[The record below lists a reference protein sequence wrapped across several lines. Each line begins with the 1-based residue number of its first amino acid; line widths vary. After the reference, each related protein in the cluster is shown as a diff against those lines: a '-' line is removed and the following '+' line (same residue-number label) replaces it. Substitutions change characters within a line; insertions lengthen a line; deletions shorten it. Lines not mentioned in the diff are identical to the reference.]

1 MTDDAAGTQAKKN
14 VQGPKLARRQG
25 AGSRGLK
32 VREPHALYRLLHRTA
47 FAPPNV
53 PCTFLGLTVLCHF
66 EPQLVWRVIVCT
78 LVLIIGIT
86 TSIGLCAALYD
97 LAKSLSDRD
106 SILPDE
112 RGDDLFV
119 PTILCKIMTTVSFIV
134 VLLACAT
141 SARVLLA
148 AEAERVLLQKLL
160 ETKSTRAW
168 PSQWHQE
175 MDASLA
181 IPVAPTTVCPF
192 GQGCSIEIDWARPV
206 VASTT
211 VYHLQWR
218 EQQEQEWSSWGEV
231 SENIGR
237 PLFGQGPCCTMV
249 GLRTHMAYQFR
260 VRAFNVS
267 ERWGPW
273 SPPSEPTTVIEAGRS
288 PFSVYVKK
296 PKVPFSLCRFVCVSV
311 FFFLLLGVA
320 GAITIL
326 FTNLH
331 PTPSGWVSDERVRMP
346 MDGVDDFGSG
356 GQINTWRLD
365 DVWTPPLPLLTLPTP
380 TPTLPSQPPS
390 LPSPEFSQPGSN
402 TSLHPVYLL
411 QPPLVLAHPP
421 PSPPPPLPTRLTAT
435 VAIWGGVG
443 LTASVVVL
451 TLTASGSGSNYYY
464 SDNVTSSLQ
473 QKVATT
479 AGINKSLVTI
489 DVADCAFQACDYP
502 FSVRV
507 TATITVPASA
517 SAAEL
522 SSLLSSAF
530 RSADDAS
537 TALGGTVEEVPIIT
551 VKSSIAHDSLSHRTD
566 GVRDGFAFITFI
578 CTFSGLLYVFA
589 VPGLLGFPDWVYAP
603 IVLCVA
609 AVGCGILVFFIAWL
623 MVLPWLNWLGFNATV
638 IVGIIAFSVSIP
650 VTCACL
656 LWPKRHVRAMDTTKT
671 MAGANATSGR
681 SRLALWARTTT

>member
-1 MTDDAAGTQAKKN
+1 MPYIASCTPSAAQPSRHPTF
-14 VQGPKLARRQG
+14 PARFS
-25 AGSRGLK
+25 ASL
-32 VREPHALYRLLHRTA
+32 PH
-47 FAPPNV
+47 
-53 PCTFLGLTVLCHF
+53 VLCHF

-106 SILPDE
+106 SSAQDTME
-112 RGDDLFV
+112 V
-119 PTILCKIMTTVSFIV
+119 PEWKFLKILCKIMTTVSFIV
-134 VLLACAT
+134 VLLRCAT

-148 AEAERVLLQKLL
+148 VEAERVLLQKLL

-192 GQGCSIEIDWARPV
+192 GQGCSIEIDWALPWVQWRVQCGPV
-206 VASTT
+206 DVL
-211 VYHLQWR
+211 VCHLQWR

-237 PLFGQGPCCTMV
+237 PLFGQRPCCTMV
-249 GLRTHMAYQFR
+249 SLRTHTAYQFR

-296 PKVPFSLCRFVCVSV
+296 PKVPFSLCSFICVSV
-311 FFFLLLGVA
+311 FFVLGVA
-320 GAITIL
+320 AAAIL
-326 FTNLH
+326 FTNLYT
-331 PTPSGWVSDERVRMP
+331 TPSGWVSDERVR

-365 DVWTPPLPLLTLPTP
+365 DVWTPPLTLLTLPTP
-380 TPTLPSQPPS
+380 MPPLPSQPPS

-402 TSLHPVYLL
+402 TSLHPVYLP
-411 QPPLVLAHPP
+411 QPTLVLAHPP

-435 VAIWGGVG
+435 V
-443 LTASVVVL
+443 VVL
-451 TLTASGSGSNYYY
+451 TLTAGGSGSNY

-502 FSVRV
+502 FGVRV
-507 TATITVPASA
+507 TATIAVPASA
-517 SAAEL
+517 SAVGL

-530 RSADDAS
+530 RSADITS
-537 TALGGTVEEVPIIT
+537 TALGVTVEEVPIIT
-551 VKSSIAHDSLSHRTD
+551 VKSSIAHDSLSDGTD
-566 GVRDGFAFITFI
+566 GVRDAFASENKRLLAFITPN
-578 CTFSGLLYVFA
+578 GLLYAVFA
-589 VPGLLGFPDWVYAP
+589 VRALLPSLWK
-603 IVLCVA
+603 LCELCMA
-609 AVGCGILVFFIAWL
+609 AVGCGLLVGNIAWF
-623 MVLPWLNWLGFNATV
+623 MVLPWLLHYNWFGYNATV
-638 IVGIIAFSVSIP
+638 IVGIIAFSVSFL
-650 VTCACL
+650 VTCAYQ
-656 LWPKRHVRAMDTTKT
+656 LWPKRQVRAVDTTKT
-671 MAGANATSGR
+671 MAGANQRPQPTRTSGKDDDLR
-681 SRLALWARTTT
+681 V

>member
-1 MTDDAAGTQAKKN
+1 MTDDAAGTQTKKN

-237 PLFGQGPCCTMV
+237 PLFGHSSEPCCTMV
-249 GLRTHMAYQFR
+249 GLRTHTAYQFR
-260 VRAFNVS
+260 VCAFNVS

-311 FFFLLLGVA
+311 FFVLGVA
-320 GAITIL
+320 ADAIL
-326 FTNLH
+326 STNLH
-331 PTPSGWVSDERVRMP
+331 PINPSRTPS
-346 MDGVDDFGSG
+346 
-356 GQINTWRLD
+356 
-365 DVWTPPLPLLTLPTP
+365 
-380 TPTLPSQPPS
+380 
-390 LPSPEFSQPGSN
+390 
-402 TSLHPVYLL
+402 
-411 QPPLVLAHPP
+411 VL
-421 PSPPPPLPTRLTAT
+421 
-435 VAIWGGVG
+435 
-443 LTASVVVL
+443 
-451 TLTASGSGSNYYY
+451 
-464 SDNVTSSLQ
+464 SDN
-473 QKVATT
+473 
-479 AGINKSLVTI
+479 
-489 DVADCAFQACDYP
+489 D
-502 FSVRV
+502 R
-507 TATITVPASA
+507 
-517 SAAEL
+517 
-522 SSLLSSAF
+522 
-530 RSADDAS
+530 
-537 TALGGTVEEVPIIT
+537 
-551 VKSSIAHDSLSHRTD
+551 
-566 GVRDGFAFITFI
+566 FAFITF
-578 CTFSGLLYVFA
+578 CTTFSGLLYVFA
-589 VPGLLGFPDWVYAP
+589 VLPLLLGFPFLT
-603 IVLCVA
+603 VLCVA
-609 AVGCGILVFFIAWL
+609 AVVCGILVGIIAMVLMVL
-623 MVLPWLNWLGFNATV
+623 MVLPWFHWLGFNATV

-671 MAGANATSGR
+671 MAGANQRPQPT
-681 SRLALWARTTT
+681 RTLGKDDDLRV